1 MKVHITATPDVDR
14 IFHDSIVEYLKSVG
28 DTIDFR
34 SLGQMDYIKLEF
46 INKKFKNREKVKN
59 LSFTEIFNLVNYFRV
74 MFQIK
79 EEDYVILLTNI
90 SNNKEWYSAF
100 DKNNIF
106 VNCSELKGVLGDKL
120 IYGIAYQCIE
130 NIFQSLIHLDIN
142 KYLSEPNIHFQP
154 VGCINDYCD
163 EESQVLI
170 KLQTGNICGSCYDR
184 ALKYKVDELV
194 LNQIIQTCENIRKEF
209 VVTKRIRELV
219 NPDVIR
225 IDKEGNIFI
234 GDKNIKLQVIFKTIM
249 IFFLKHPEGIP
260 TKLIEDYEE
269 ELFSIYK
276 KLRKGADRNVIKNM
290 CGLNKNND
298 EPLFEQKRSKLKKY
312 LKEQLPDPLYSNY
325 IIKTIRQQN
334 DINLYKIDLESK
346 YIEIDPKF

>member
-1 MKVHITATPDVDR
+1 MKVYISATPDVNGE
-14 IFHDSIVEYLKSVG
+14 FLDSVVSLLKSNG
-28 DTIDFR
+28 DTINFMR
-34 SLGQMDYIKLEF
+34 TFQMDYLKLEF
-46 INKKFKNREKVKN
+46 VNKKFKLKEKVNN
-59 LSFTEIFNLVNYFRV
+59 LSFTEFFNLTDYYRKLI
-74 MFQIK
+74 QIEK
-79 EEDYVILLTNI
+79 EDYMILLTNI

-142 KYLSEPNIHFQP
+142 KYLSEPNIHLQP

-209 VVTKRIRELV
+209 VVTQRIREMV

-225 IDKEGNIFI
+225 VDKDGNIFI
-234 GDKNIKLQVIFKTIM
+234 GDKKIKLEVIFKTIM
-249 IFFLKHPEGIP
+249 IFFLKHSEGIP
-260 TKLIEDYEE
+260 TKSIGDYEE

-276 KLRKGADRNVIKNM
+276 KIRKGADKSVIKNM
-290 CGLNKNND
+290 CGINKRNE

-312 LKEQLPDPLYSNY
+312 LKEQLPDPLFSHY
-325 IIKTIRQQN
+325 IIRTIRQQN
-334 DINLYKIDLESK
+334 DINLYKIDLKSK